1 MPLKAFDENGI
12 CPKCGARDISMQY
25 CNDQHAA
32 SEYSSEVAIE
42 HMHRQCARC
51 GYPWIEA
58 CLDAASA
65 EASAAPQ

>member
-1 MPLKAFDENGI
+1 MPLKAFDENGL
-12 CPKCGARDISMQY
+12 CPKCGARDISMKY
-25 CNDQHAA
+25 CNDRHA
-32 SEYSSEVAIE
+32 ETGQTLEVTTE

-58 CLDAASA
+58 CLDPA

>member
-1 MPLKAFDENGI
+1 MPLQPFREDAL

-25 CNDQHAA
+25 CNDQHAT
-32 SEYSSEVAIE
+32 SEHSSDMALE

-58 CLDAASA
+58 CLDAAD
-65 EASAAPQ
+65 ASTASQ

>member
-1 MPLKAFDENGI
+1 MPLQPFREDAL

-25 CNDQHAA
+25 CNDQHAI
-32 SEYSSEVAIE
+32 SEHSSDMTLE

-58 CLDAASA
+58 CLDADDAST
-65 EASAAPQ
+65 ASQ